1 MINISIHSFAIN
13 SKLLHVVINRDIIS
27 KNFWFYKKI
36 TRNQFKKKK
45 KIRQTAVNCKKFHPN
60 GIYSTSSSLRLL
72 HVMNDRWGCQFRK
85 FFSAST
91 DCVARVF
98 RGNLQRRRSS
108 WNACPCCLPLP
119 APRYSGRVRCKR
131 DSGQGRRREKFS
143 AGSWNVVRTDVTR
156 TANYLK
162 MFQPGRV
169 NSSRFALLSLVTFLT
184 PGSNRFLGST
194 ETIAVDANFFESCKF
209 LLFLYFFFP

>member
-1 MINISIHSFAIN
+1 M
-13 SKLLHVVINRDIIS
+13 
-27 KNFWFYKKI
+27 
-36 TRNQFKKKK
+36 
-45 KIRQTAVNCKKFHPN
+45 NCKKFHPN
-60 GIYSTSSSLRLL
+60 GIYSTDSSLRLL
-72 HVMNDRWGCQFRK
+72 HAMNDRWGCQFRK

-194 ETIAVDANFFESCKF
+194 ETIANFFESCKF
-209 LLFLYFFFP
+209 LLFLYFFFLKN